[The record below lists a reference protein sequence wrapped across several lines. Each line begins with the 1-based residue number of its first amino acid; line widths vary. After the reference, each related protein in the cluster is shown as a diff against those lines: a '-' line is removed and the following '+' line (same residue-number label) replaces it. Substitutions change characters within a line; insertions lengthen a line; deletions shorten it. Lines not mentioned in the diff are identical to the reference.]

1 MAFKNEA
8 GRKALYAF
16 MAGHQGSVDTCVWYE
31 PLDDHSF
38 RYWQDGAEHT
48 YIKNRTFPF
57 MLGRVIDPVIAFD
70 GLPAARKSREKSHSS
85 SSIPSFLKTAASTSS
100 APRTAGSMP

>member
-38 RYWQDGAEHT
+38 RLLA
-48 YIKNRTFPF
+48 
-57 MLGRVIDPVIAFD
+57 GR
-70 GLPAARKSREKSHSS
+70 R
-85 SSIPSFLKTAASTSS
+85 
-100 APRTAGSMP
+100 